1 MSSKSQVSTEVGSA
15 GMETKMSESESLKI
29 SPEEILEQA
38 LKAREEFLK
47 QHPHLQS
54 FQDEIDRIMEKAV
67 GFENRMSVL
76 AFLMEKKLYELRD
89 SVASLRSVAL
99 NMQSLFDKTETKKT
113 KAALDYSTPSNY
125 LN

>member
-1 MSSKSQVSTEVGSA
+1 MSLKSQVSTEVGSA